1 MNYYR
6 RYVGDYLRD
15 TPRLSVLEHGAY
27 NLLLDYYYADEQ
39 PLPTDRLEVYTM
51 VRAMTP
57 ADRKAVDKVLDKYF
71 ELRDDGWHNKRA
83 DHEIDVSKKARD
95 NGKKG
100 GPKGGGGDTGLGTG
114 NENPVNKTPP
124 ITGTGQATGTVTGA
138 GGGSVHPPT
147 TNHHPPAASRQPPS
161 TSQRRKSAAPPATA
175 GEIRPEVKVVMWLKS
190 QGITAQATD
199 PRVIQFAA
207 EKVTE
212 QHIVEAV
219 ATARTRPGKAEGRIH
234 FAYLCGIL
242 TDVMHPTVGA
252 KGGASG
258 IDQWL
263 DSQHVSRDTAPAA

>member
-1 MNYYR
+1 LNYYR

-71 ELRDDGWHNKRA
+71 QLGDDGWHNKRA
-83 DHEIDVSKKARD
+83 DHEIEVSQKARD

-100 GPKGGGGDTGLGTG
+100 GPKGGSGDTGLVTG
-114 NENPVNKTPP
+114 NKNPVDKSPP
-124 ITGTGQATGTVTGA
+124 KTGTGQATGIVTGD
-138 GGGSVHPPT
+138 GGGSAHPPT
-147 TNHHPPAASRQPPS
+147 TNHQPPSPSRQPPP
-161 TSQRRKSAAPPATA
+161 TSQRRKSAALPATI
-175 GEIRPEVKVVMWLKS
+175 GEIRPEVQVAIWLKS
-190 QGITAQATD
+190 HGITAQASD

-207 EKVTE
+207 ERVTE
-212 QHIVEAV
+212 QQIMEAV

-242 TDVMHPTVGA
+242 TDVMHPKAGA
-252 KGGASG
+252 KGGSSG

-263 DSQHVSRDTAPAA
+263 DSQEVSRGTEAAA

>member
-39 PLPTDRLEVYTM
+39 PLPVDRLEVYTM

-71 ELRDDGWHNKRA
+71 QLEGDGWHNKRA
-83 DHEIDVSKKARD
+83 DHEIEVSQKARD

-100 GPKGGGGDTGLGTG
+100 GRGGTGGDTGNG
-114 NENPVNKTPP
+114 NPVGRPP
-124 ITGTGQATGTVTGA
+124 TEGGGGTITGSATGD
-138 GGGSVHPPT
+138 GGGLVHPPT
-147 TNHHPPAASRQPPS
+147 TNHHPPAASRQPPT
-161 TSQRRKSAAPPATA
+161 TSQRRKSAAPPATT
-175 GEIRPEVKVVMWLKS
+175 GETRPEVQVCIWLKS
-190 QGITAQATD
+190 HGIAAQASD
-199 PRVIQFAA
+199 PRVIQFAV
-207 EKVTE
+207 ERVTE

-219 ATARTRPGKAEGRIH
+219 ASARTRPGKAEGRIH
-234 FAYLCGIL
+234 FGYLCGIL
-242 TDVMHPTVGA
+242 SDIMRPKGGK

-263 DSQHVSRDTAPAA
+263 DSQSVSRGTEAAA